1 MSTDNQVK
9 TREDLLYLLSQAA
22 ELEHSLACQYLFTA
36 FSLKESIDEEISPA
50 QLTKINRWR
59 KTINKISVQE
69 MLHLA
74 IASNLLTAIGG
85 APYFRRANFPQ
96 AKTYSSLKLQF
107 ILAPF
112 NETTLNRYICFELPN
127 NFDNDEQRRT
137 WTQFCQSIRDRE
149 FARLMALAEP
159 LLPRKL
165 EYNTI
170 GELYGLI
177 RQGFQSLGQKLFIGS
192 PAAQATGLFRE
203 MIQVTDL
210 ASAIKAIDLII
221 VQGEGSPTQ
230 RADSHFANF
239 TKIREEY
246 LAELQSDPS
255 FKPTRP
261 VIENPL
267 LSLQQDNI
275 TPGANIITDTLS
287 RDVVEIFVA
296 LYEVMLQILLRFFA
310 HTEESEEQMYVLKS
324 AFINLMPFGVSPLA
338 KAITLLPAGEG
349 EGLSGMNA
357 GPSFEVYADVQLLP
371 QMSSAWIFFQE
382 RIQEIA
388 QACDALINDPRTE
401 SYPQLRPV
409 LTAVSAALKNIAH
422 TISLAPNGE
431 TWANG
436 ISQLFSP
443 MDVDH
448 MNAIP
453 TFRVNLG
460 DYDDVK
466 INAEAIL
473 GVVASQSMPLLPEG
487 PWTATRINLFKQWK
501 DRNFPL

>member
-1 MSTDNQVK
+1 MSVNNQVK

-36 FSLKESIDEEISPA
+36 FSLKESTDEGISQA
-50 QLTKINRWR
+50 QLTKINGWR
-59 KTINKISVQE
+59 RTINKVSVQE

-96 AKTYSSLKLQF
+96 AKTYSSLKLKF
-107 ILAPF
+107 SLAPF

-127 NFDNDEQRRT
+127 NFDNDEQRGT
-137 WTQFCQSIRDRE
+137 WTQFCQSIRDQE

-177 RQGFQSLGQKLFIGS
+177 RQGFETLGQKLFIGS
-192 PAAQATGLFRE
+192 PEAQATGLFSK

-210 ASAIKAIDLII
+210 ASAVKAIDLII
-221 VQGEGSPTQ
+221 EQGEGSPAQ
-230 RADSHFANF
+230 RVESHFANF

-246 LAELQSDPS
+246 LAELQTDPT
-255 FKPTRP
+255 FQPTRP

-275 TPGANIITDTLS
+275 TPEANIITDTLS

-324 AFINLMPFGVSPLA
+324 AFINMMPFGISPLA
-338 KAITLLPAGEG
+338 KAITKLPAGTEFP
-349 EGLSGMNA
+349 GMNA

-388 QACDALINDPRTE
+388 QACDALINDARTE
-401 SYPQLRPV
+401 SYPQLRQA
-409 LTAVSAALKNIAH
+409 LTEVSAALKNIAH

-448 MNAIP
+448 MKAQP
-453 TFRVNLG
+453 RFPVNLG
-460 DYDDVK
+460 DYDEVK
-466 INAEAIL
+466 NNADAIL
-473 GVVASQSMPLLPEG
+473 GSVSSKSMPLLPEG
-487 PWTATRINLFKQWK
+487 SWTEARINLFKQWK

>member
-36 FSLKESIDEEISPA
+36 FSLKESTDEGISQA
-50 QLTKINRWR
+50 QLTKINKWR
-59 KTINKISVQE
+59 RTINKISVQE

-74 IASNLLTAIGG
+74 IVSNLLTAIGG

-107 ILAPF
+107 KLAPF

-127 NFDNDEQRRT
+127 NFDNDEQRGT
-137 WTQFCQSIRDRE
+137 WTQFCQSIRDQE

-177 RQGFQSLGQKLFIGS
+177 RQGFETLGQKLFIGS

-210 ASAIKAIDLII
+210 ASAVKAIDLII
-221 VQGEGSPTQ
+221 VQGEGSPAQ
-230 RADSHFANF
+230 RVDSHFANF

-255 FKPTRP
+255 FQPTRP

-310 HTEESEEQMYVLKS
+310 HTEENEEQMYVLKS

-338 KAITLLPAGEG
+338 KAITQLPAGTEFP
-349 EGLSGMNA
+349 GMNA

-388 QACDALINDPRTE
+388 QACDALLNDARTE
-401 SYPQLRPV
+401 SYPQLRSA
-409 LTAVSAALKNIAH
+409 LTEVSAALKNIAH

-443 MDVDH
+443 MDIDH
-448 MNAIP
+448 MKSIP

-466 INAEAIL
+466 SNVEAIL
-473 GVVASQSMPLLPEG
+473 DVVAAQSMPLLPEG

-501 DRNFPL
+501 DRNCPL

>member
-1 MSTDNQVK
+1 MSVHNQVK

-36 FSLKESIDEEISPA
+36 FSLKESTDEGVSQA
-50 QLTKINRWR
+50 QLNKINRWR
-59 KTINKISVQE
+59 RSINGIAVQE

-107 ILAPF
+107 KLAPF

-127 NFDNDEQRRT
+127 NFDNDEQRGN
-137 WTQFCQSIRDRE
+137 WTQFCQSIRDAE
-149 FARLMALAEP
+149 FIRLLGLPEP

-177 RQGFQSLGQKLFIGS
+177 RQGFESLSQKLFIG
-192 PAAQATGLFRE
+192 PTEAQATGIFRE
-203 MIQVTDL
+203 MLQVTNL
-210 ASAIKAIDLII
+210 TSAINAIDLII
-221 VQGEGSPTQ
+221 VQGEGSPAQ
-230 RADSHFANF
+230 RDDNHFAKF

-246 LAELQSDPS
+246 LAELQSDNT
-255 FKPTRP
+255 FQPTRP

-310 HTEESEEQMYVLKS
+310 HTEENEEQMYVLKS

-338 KAITLLPAGEG
+338 KAITQLPAGEVFP
-349 EGLSGMNA
+349 GMNA

-382 RIQEIA
+382 RLQEIA
-388 QACDALINDPRTE
+388 LACDALIDDARTQP
-401 SYPQLRPV
+401 YPQLQQA
-409 LTAVSAALKNIAH
+409 LTEVSASLKKIAH
-422 TISLAPNGE
+422 TISLKPNGG

-448 MNAIP
+448 MKSIP

-460 DYDDVK
+460 NYDDVK
-466 INAEAIL
+466 NNAEAIL
-473 GVVASQSMPLLPEG
+473 GVVFSKSMPLLPEG
-487 PWTATRINLFKQWK
+487 PWTEARINLFKQWK
-501 DRNFPL
+501 DSNFPQ